1 MKKIMS
7 KAKIYIGVG
16 HGSGDSGAVNGK
28 RRECDDNLRLARR
41 VKEYFKNQPVEVKFS
56 RLSANGLDINGRC
69 NEANK
74 WGADYFISLHR
85 DSAYGASGVSAYIY
99 SKANEY
105 TKAKAEVIVNNVSK
119 AMGVQNRGVHK
130 GAAGRFTDFG
140 VNRMTNMHSC
150 LLEVGY
156 ISSSKDNEAFDT
168 KLDDIAKAIV
178 ISTMSVCGV
187 DYVDPIKKGDV
198 TGDGKV
204 TAADARA
211 ALRGAAKIDNLS
223 GKQKQAADVNGDG
236 KVTADDA
243 RTILRQS
250 AKLE

>member
-1 MKKIMS
+1 MS

-28 RRECDDNLRLARR
+28 RRECDENLRLALKI
-41 VKEYFKNQPVEVKFS
+41 KEYFANQPVEVKFS
-56 RLSANGLDINGRC
+56 RLSTNGLNINGRC

-85 DSAYGASGVSAYIY
+85 DSAYGASGVTAYFY
-99 SKANEY
+99 TKANEY
-105 TKAKAEVIVNNVSK
+105 TRAKAEVIVNNVSK
-119 AMGVQNRGVHK
+119 AMGVSNRGVK
-130 GAAGRFTDFG
+130 YGAAGRFTDFG
-140 VNRMTNMHSC
+140 VNRQTNMHSC

-156 ISSSKDNEAFDT
+156 ISSDKDNNAFDSH
-168 KLDDIAKAIV
+168 LDDIAKAIV

-187 DYVDPIKKGDV
+187 DYVEPIKKG
-198 TGDGKV
+198 
-204 TAADARA
+204 
-211 ALRGAAKIDNLS
+211 
-223 GKQKQAADVNGDG
+223 DVNGDG

-243 RTILRQS
+243 RKALRASARLENLNEKEKSAADINGDGRVTADDARAILRKS

>member
-1 MKKIMS
+1 MS

-28 RRECDDNLRLARR
+28 RRECDDNLRLALK
-41 VKEYFKNQPVEVKFS
+41 VKEYFANQPVDVKFS
-56 RLSANGLDINGRC
+56 RLGDSGLDITGRC

-85 DSAYGASGVSAYIY
+85 DSASASASGVSAYIY

-119 AMGVQNRGVHK
+119 AMGVSNRGVHK

-140 VNRMTNMHSC
+140 VNRQTNMHSC
-150 LLEVGY
+150 LLEAGF
-156 ISSSKDNEAFDT
+156 ISSDKDNKAFDSH
-168 KLDDIAKAIV
+168 LDDIAKAIV
-178 ISTMSVCGV
+178 VSTMSVCGV
-187 DYVDPIKKGDV
+187 DYVEPIIKGDV
-198 TGDGKV
+198 NGNGKI
-204 TAADARA
+204 TADDARKALRASARFENLNEKEKSAAD
-211 ALRGAAKIDNLS
+211 I
-223 GKQKQAADVNGDG
+223 NGDG

-243 RTILRQS
+243 RSILRKS
-250 AKLE
+250 ARLE

>member
-1 MKKIMS
+1 MS

-28 RRECDDNLRLARR
+28 RRECDDNLRLALKI
-41 VKEYFKNQPVEVKFS
+41 KEYFANQPVEVKFS
-56 RLSANGLDINGRC
+56 RLSNSGLDITGRC

-85 DSAYGASGVSAYIY
+85 DSASASASGVSAYVY

-105 TKAKAEVIVNNVSK
+105 TKAKADVIVNNVAK
-119 AMGVQNRGVHK
+119 AMGVSNRGVHK

-156 ISSSKDNEAFDT
+156 ISSNADNQAFDA

-178 ISTMSVCGV
+178 VSTMSVCGV
-187 DYVDPIKKGDV
+187 DYVEPITKG
-198 TGDGKV
+198 
-204 TAADARA
+204 
-211 ALRGAAKIDNLS
+211 
-223 GKQKQAADVNGDG
+223 DVNGDG
-236 KVTADDA
+236 KITAADARQALRASARLENLNEKEKSAADINGDGKVSADDA
-243 RTILRQS
+243 RTILRKS

>member
-1 MKKIMS
+1 MS

-28 RRECDDNLRLARR
+28 RRECDENLRLALKI
-41 VKEYFKNQPVEVKFS
+41 KEYFANQPVEVKFS
-56 RLSANGLDINGRC
+56 RLSTNGLNINGRC

-85 DSAYGASGVSAYIY
+85 DSAYGASGVTAYIY
-99 SKANEY
+99 TKANEY
-105 TKAKAEVIVNNVSK
+105 TRAKAEVIVNNVSK
-119 AMGVQNRGVHK
+119 AMGVSNRGVK
-130 GAAGRFTDFG
+130 YGAAGRFTDFG
-140 VNRMTNMHSC
+140 VNRQTNMHSC

-156 ISSSKDNEAFDT
+156 ISSDKDNNAFDSH
-168 KLDDIAKAIV
+168 LDDIAKAIV

-187 DYVDPIKKGDV
+187 DYVEPIKKG
-198 TGDGKV
+198 
-204 TAADARA
+204 
-211 ALRGAAKIDNLS
+211 
-223 GKQKQAADVNGDG
+223 DVNGDG

-243 RTILRQS
+243 RKALRASARLENLNEKEKSAADINGDGRVTADDARAILRKS

>member
-1 MKKIMS
+1 MS

-16 HGSGDSGAVNGK
+16 HGSGDSGAVNGSRK
-28 RRECDDNLRLARR
+28 ECDDNLRLAQR
-41 VKEYFKNQPVEVKFS
+41 VRDFFKNQPVDVKFS

-105 TKAKAEVIVNNVSK
+105 TQAKADVIVNNVAK
-119 AMGVQNRGVHK
+119 AMGVSNRGVHK

-140 VNRMTNMHSC
+140 VNRQTNMHSC

-156 ISSSKDNEAFDT
+156 ISSDKDNKAFDSH
-168 KLDDIAKAIV
+168 LDDIAKAIV
-178 ISTMSVCGV
+178 VSTMSVCGV
-187 DYVDPIKKGDV
+187 DYVEPVVKGDV
-198 TGDGKV
+198 NGDGKV
-204 TAADARA
+204 TAADARE
-211 ALRGAAKIDNLS
+211 ALRAVAKIDSLS
-223 GKQKQAADVNGDG
+223 DKQKQAADVNGDG

>member
-1 MKKIMS
+1 MS

-28 RRECDDNLRLARR
+28 RRECDDNLRLALK

-85 DSAYGASGVSAYIY
+85 DSAYGASGVTAYIY
-99 SKANEY
+99 TKANEY

-119 AMGVQNRGVHK
+119 AMRVSNRGVK
-130 GAAGRFTDFG
+130 YGAAGRFTDFG
-140 VNRMTNMHSC
+140 VNRQTNMHSC

-156 ISSSKDNEAFDT
+156 ISSDKDNNAFDSH
-168 KLDDIAKAIV
+168 LDDIAKAIV
-178 ISTMSVCGV
+178 VSTMSVCGV
-187 DYVDPIKKGDV
+187 DYVEPVTKGDV
-198 TGDGKV
+198 NGDGKV
-204 TAADARA
+204 TADDARK
-211 ALRGAAKIDNLS
+211 ALRASAKLENLTN
-223 GKQKQAADVNGDG
+223 KETLAADINGDG

-243 RTILRQS
+243 RTILRKS

>member
-1 MKKIMS
+1 MS

-28 RRECDDNLRLARR
+28 RRECDDNLKLALK

-56 RLSANGLDINGRC
+56 RLSNSGLDIKGRC

-85 DSAYGASGVSAYIY
+85 DSNPGATGVSAWIY

-105 TKAKAEVIVNNVSK
+105 TKAKAQVIVDNVSK
-119 AMGVQNRGVHK
+119 AMGVQNRGVK
-130 GAAGRFTDFG
+130 YGAVFYKDFG

-156 ISSSKDNEAFDT
+156 ISSNADNKAFDSN
-168 KLDDIAKAIV
+168 LDKIAKAIV
-178 ISTMSVCGV
+178 VSTMSVCGV
-187 DYVDPIKKGDV
+187 DYVDSIKKGDV
-198 TGDGKV
+198 NGDGKITADDARKV
-204 TAADARA
+204 LRASAKLENLNEKEKTAAD
-211 ALRGAAKIDNLS
+211 I
-223 GKQKQAADVNGDG
+223 NGDG

-243 RTILRQS
+243 RTILRKS

>member
-1 MKKIMS
+1 MS

-28 RRECDDNLRLARR
+28 RRECDDNLRLALKI
-41 VKEYFKNQPVEVKFS
+41 KEYFANQPVEVKFS
-56 RLSANGLDINGRC
+56 RLSNSGLDITGRC

-85 DSAYGASGVSAYIY
+85 DSASASASGVSAYVY

-105 TKAKAEVIVNNVSK
+105 TKAKADVIVNNVAK
-119 AMGVQNRGVHK
+119 AMGASNRGVHK

-156 ISSSKDNEAFDT
+156 ISSNADNQAFDA

-178 ISTMSVCGV
+178 VSTMSVCGV
-187 DYVDPIKKGDV
+187 DYVEPITKG
-198 TGDGKV
+198 
-204 TAADARA
+204 
-211 ALRGAAKIDNLS
+211 
-223 GKQKQAADVNGDG
+223 DVNGDG
-236 KVTADDA
+236 KITAADARQALRASARLENLNEKEKSAADINGDGKVSADDA
-243 RTILRQS
+243 RTILRKS